1 MDVARL
7 LEELA
12 IAIAKLRFI
21 EAELQKA
28 QRSQSS
34 LGSQP
39 PKPLALTQSFW
50 RRLA

>member
-1 MDVARL
+1 MDITRL

-28 QRSQSS
+28 QRQAA
-34 LGSQP
+34 GAQ
-39 PKPLALTQSFW
+39 PKP
-50 RRLA
+50 

>member
-1 MDVARL
+1 MDITRL

-28 QRSQSS
+28 QRA
-34 LGSQP
+34 QP
-39 PKPLALTQSFW
+39 GPIGGQAPKP
-50 RRLA
+50 

>member
-28 QRSQSS
+28 QRQAA
-34 LGSQP
+34 GAQ
-39 PKPLALTQSFW
+39 PKP
-50 RRLA
+50 